1 MSICPKAR
9 IAASTVL
16 FAVVSSRAS
25 PGTLMAWLPSFSAC
39 RLSSSRRTW
48 RRAVSTSRAP
58 SWARARAQAC
68 PIPALAPVIKATFPV
83 SFVVIFSLLC
93 VYVYVFVSLG
103 KASGHA
109 ESRPKGIG
117 IQHVTSH
124 DIRVRDRFDRAV
136 GVRFLDLARYL
147 LPLAEEF
154 YGLAIEFFAP
164 SALGRKPLKTQDSES
179 LSRYLPRKVLPI
191 SPGRLVPGA
200 YSEGS
205 LRVAQ
210 AQPDFPT
217 IRRSKNAPARL
228 TRIIHT
234 TCIQVRHA

>member
-1 MSICPKAR
+1 MSICPKVR

-39 RLSSSRRTW
+39 RLSSSRRSW

-68 PIPALAPVIKATFPV
+68 PMPALAPVIKATFPL

-93 VYVYVFVSLG
+93 VYVYVFVSFG

-124 DIRVRDRFDRAV
+124 DIGVRDRFDRAWPNTV
-136 GVRFLDLARYL
+136 
-147 LPLAEEF
+147 
-154 YGLAIEFFAP
+154 
-164 SALGRKPLKTQDSES
+164 KTQDSEP
-179 LSRYLPRKVLPI
+179 LSKYLPRKVLPI

-234 TCIQVRHA
+234 TCIQVRHAWELKY